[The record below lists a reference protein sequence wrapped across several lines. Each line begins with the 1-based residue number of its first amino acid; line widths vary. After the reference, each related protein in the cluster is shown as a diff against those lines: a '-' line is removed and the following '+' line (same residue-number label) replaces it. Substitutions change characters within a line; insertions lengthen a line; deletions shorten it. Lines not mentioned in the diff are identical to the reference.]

1 VARLESGSEVLEQG
15 ELGVQLRET
24 SARRS
29 FSAKA
34 VILLRDDLYTSR
46 RRPSG
51 HLLIRD
57 LHACVSGEACGHHL
71 GQLRTAIERLEAPLK
86 EPAAQSGLK
95 KGRGQ
100 RPLAS
105 RRLMTRL
112 GRHATR
118 QDQASLPSSPP
129 AANAAQPSVGHANPF
144 ASRRVSVA
152 LRLLPR
158 PGC

>member
-1 VARLESGSEVLEQG
+1 MARLESGSEVLEQG

-57 LHACVSGEACGHHL
+57 LHACVSGVPKRVGIIWASCE
-71 GQLRTAIERLEAPLK
+71 LR
-86 EPAAQSGLK
+86 
-95 KGRGQ
+95 
-100 RPLAS
+100 
-105 RRLMTRL
+105 
-112 GRHATR
+112 
-118 QDQASLPSSPP
+118 
-129 AANAAQPSVGHANPF
+129 
-144 ASRRVSVA
+144 
-152 LRLLPR
+152 
-158 PGC
+158 